1 MTAHE
6 QYGEDLALYALGVL
20 EGDERSTLERHLAE
34 CASCRRELEQLRGD
48 LGVLALEAAGPAPP
62 QRSRKRLLDAIAL
75 ESRPRAVEVRT
86 RWWALTPVFASLVL
100 AVFAIMLWRE
110 NVQQK
115 KRIDALQGEITQNA
129 GVLEHAKM
137 VIAMLEAP
145 DAVRVS
151 LSPGQTKP
159 QPHGKAMYLPQ
170 KGALIFM
177 ASNMPMPPPAKTYE
191 VWLVPMKGAPMP
203 AGTFMPDAHGSAT
216 VMMPPLPSGVQ
227 AKAFAVTVENEGGS
241 QTPTMPMVL
250 VGEGQ

>member
-20 EGDERSTLERHLAE
+20 EGDERSTLERHLAA

-115 KRIDALQGEITQNA
+115 KRIDALQG
-129 GVLEHAKM
+129 
-137 VIAMLEAP
+137 
-145 DAVRVS
+145 
-151 LSPGQTKP
+151 
-159 QPHGKAMYLPQ
+159 
-170 KGALIFM
+170 
-177 ASNMPMPPPAKTYE
+177 
-191 VWLVPMKGAPMP
+191 
-203 AGTFMPDAHGSAT
+203 
-216 VMMPPLPSGVQ
+216 
-227 AKAFAVTVENEGGS
+227 
-241 QTPTMPMVL
+241 
-250 VGEGQ
+250 